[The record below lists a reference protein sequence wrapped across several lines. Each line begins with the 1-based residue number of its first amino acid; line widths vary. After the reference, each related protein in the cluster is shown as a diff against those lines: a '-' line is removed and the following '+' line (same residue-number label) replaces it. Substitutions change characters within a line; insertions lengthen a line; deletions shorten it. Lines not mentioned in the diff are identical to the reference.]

1 MTTKAET
8 GSVGHHKHLHGL
20 HRHPQDTSLAPP
32 STPKPVEKKSSTPTL
47 SRKSSWIS
55 SLSSKFSSSQ
65 QSPTTL
71 SPATKPNEVASPNSP
86 PLPTVP
92 VQTTSKKNETTPP
105 AAVSPKSSPGF
116 LQSAFR
122 RLSSSGGGLGK
133 ASGNGAI
140 VPRKIMNVDPY
151 RERCGI
157 EELQPGKL
165 RRVSFC
171 VDVEI
176 AGHSSFIDDNT
187 PPPTPSKLPYDEDDK
202 QSNIKKMHDKM
213 RMKDKAEA
221 EAFKHPTT
229 MEETKEKPQTAESI
243 EKGVNANLGP
253 TLETAPEKTTETEKI
268 PNTRKKEKKKR
279 SEEERKERKEK
290 KRQVALA
297 NGIIPM
303 EFKRD
308 GSSSESPSGASTPAR
323 PQDHPT
329 IDPLRIYKRCCQL
342 RETPPLRKIVE
353 QLGASG
359 VCDDLHP
366 GTVICLYLSG
376 SRFQFADIV
385 TLGDYLAVVPVRKLI
400 LDDCALTDEAIRVI
414 LAGLLAVK
422 TPAQAKF
429 NRQLPRNPG
438 EKIAPSENQMERLG
452 VIEKISMKNNPQIG
466 PNGWKHISCFINM
479 SRTLKA
485 IDLSMIPF
493 PPRPKVSETQQS
505 QQPLQQHNY
514 VSYPQ
519 KSGPPVPVDVAATFE
534 RCLRERR
541 GVRLEELVLAECSL
555 ETDVVIGIVKAV
567 NDSGVSRLGLASNS
581 LTSESIAVIA
591 EYLKNGRCEGLDL
604 GGNLLSEESLD
615 LLGQAFEQSKP
626 SFCALSLADTGLTV
640 ASLKQLLPILAQLPD
655 FRFIDL
661 SHNRKLFAGE
671 NNSVGVLRRVLPR
684 MRTLKRINLND
695 VAMESEHCI
704 SLAEVLPEVAM
715 LAHIRQVVLIKKPQT
730 DCFTSI
736 LENPALTAL
745 ASAGSEASREEA
757 CALYASLIA
766 AVRVSKSIVSI
777 DIDIPTAEA
786 GEITQALAK
795 QLVAYSLRNLVGYLS
810 SFVTCSSFNT

>member
-1 MTTKAET
+1 M
-8 GSVGHHKHLHGL
+8 
-20 HRHPQDTSLAPP
+20 
-32 STPKPVEKKSSTPTL
+32 
-47 SRKSSWIS
+47 
-55 SLSSKFSSSQ
+55 
-65 QSPTTL
+65 
-71 SPATKPNEVASPNSP
+71 
-86 PLPTVP
+86 
-92 VQTTSKKNETTPP
+92 
-105 AAVSPKSSPGF
+105 
-116 LQSAFR
+116 
-122 RLSSSGGGLGK
+122 
-133 ASGNGAI
+133 
-140 VPRKIMNVDPY
+140 DPY

-176 AGHSSFIDDNT
+176 AGHSSFLDDGS

-202 QSNIKKMHDKM
+202 QSNLKRMHDKM

-221 EAFKHPTT
+221 EALKHPTA
-229 MEETKEKPQTAESI
+229 MEETRDKPQATESSEKGINASLTPKI
-243 EKGVNANLGP
+243 EK
-253 TLETAPEKTTETEKI
+253 APEKTTETEKL
-268 PNTRKKEKKKR
+268 PTTRKKEKKKR

-290 KRQVALA
+290 KRQAALA

-342 RETPPLRKIVE
+342 RETPPLRKLVE

-359 VCDDLHP
+359 ACDDLHP
-366 GTVICLYLSG
+366 GTIICLYLSG
-376 SRFQFADIV
+376 SRIQFADIV

-400 LDDCALTDEAIRVI
+400 LDDCALTDESIRVI

-429 NRQLPRNPG
+429 NRQLPRTPG
-438 EKIAPSENQMERLG
+438 EKIAPSEDQMERLG
-452 VIEKISMKNNPQIG
+452 VIEKISIKNNPQIG

-493 PPRPKVSETQQS
+493 PPRPKGLEIQQS
-505 QQPLQQHNY
+505 PPQQHHFQHNH
-514 VSYPQ
+514 VPHTQ
-519 KSGPPVPVDVAATFE
+519 KPAPSSSFDVAATFE

-541 GVRLEELVLAECSL
+541 GVRLEELVMAECSL
-555 ETDVVIGIVKAV
+555 DTDVVISIVNAV
-567 NDSGVSRLGLASNS
+567 NDCGVSRLGLASNS

-615 LLGQAFEQSKP
+615 LLSQAFEQSKP

-671 NNSVGVLRRVLPR
+671 NNSVGILRRVLPR

-715 LAHIRQVVLIKKPQT
+715 LAHIRQVILIK
-730 DCFTSI
+730 
-736 LENPALTAL
+736 
-745 ASAGSEASREEA
+745 EAS
-757 CALYASLIA
+757 
-766 AVRVSKSIVSI
+766 
-777 DIDIPTAEA
+777 D
-786 GEITQALAK
+786 
-795 QLVAYSLRNLVGYLS
+795 
-810 SFVTCSSFNT
+810 